1 MEENLSFDIVDK
13 KVQYLLDTIYI
24 NKDLLKI
31 LENIIDKS
39 ERQSNTEYYNA
50 LEQFEKEYIA
60 PTLN

>member
-31 LENIIDKS
+31 LENIIDNS
-39 ERQSNTEYYNA
+39 ANQSNTEYYNA
-50 LEQFEKEYIA
+50 LE
-60 PTLN
+60 